1 MRQQPPVARLPTS
14 VPPPDRRPDIN
25 RRDVASRAPHP
36 RHEVVSRVQPVVR
49 WALYA
54 FVCSIP
60 FEMPQRS
67 IPIEIPTLFG
77 CVFLLATLLD
87 RRAAYARFPAA
98 LGAFVAFLWMFAAAA
113 LVNLASHQGQV
124 LNFFLELVQLLLL
137 FWTIANLLT
146 DEPVRVGA
154 LRTLALACGIR
165 AGLQLL
171 GVATSERT
179 LWTGGERIT
188 TFGQNVN
195 LAALIL
201 GAGLLAA
208 LALPSRR
215 DPRRRW
221 PLAVRWPL
229 VMIIGVAIV
238 QTSSRGGL
246 LALAVG
252 LGAFLLRGAT
262 PWARIRNAL
271 TALAVLGMLGFVASR
286 SEALRNRI
294 FMTAET
300 GSLAGRERIYPAL
313 LVMLRERPLLGWG
326 PIENQYELE
335 HRLQDPGY
343 IKRDAHNIVLE
354 LLTSTGIAGTVP
366 FLVGVGLCL
375 QMALRARRTARGV
388 LPFAMLLMIL
398 TGVMSGTWI
407 ASKIL
412 WFVLAQGDAA
422 GRGPALATRGGS

>member
-1 MRQQPPVARLPTS
+1 MRQPPVARLPSS
-14 VPPPDRRPDIN
+14 VPPPHRRPDVS
-25 RRDVASRAPHP
+25 RRDVPSRAPHP
-36 RHEVVSRVQPVVR
+36 RQEAVSRVQPVVR

-54 FVCSIP
+54 FICSIP

-154 LRTLALACGIR
+154 LRALALACGLR

-215 DPRRRW
+215 DPHRRW
-221 PLAVRWPL
+221 LLAVRWPL

-262 PWARIRNAL
+262 PWARLRNAL

-375 QMALRARRTARGV
+375 RTALRARRTTRGV

-412 WFVLAQGDAA
+412 WLVLAQGDAA
-422 GRGPALATRGGS
+422 GRGPALALRGGS

>member
-1 MRQQPPVARLPTS
+1 MRPPPVLRLP
-14 VPPPDRRPDIN
+14 VPPAPPDRRLEAG
-25 RRDVASRAPHP
+25 RRDAASRAPQP
-36 RHEVVSRVQPVVR
+36 PQVVVSRVQPVVR
-49 WALYA
+49 WSLYA
-54 FVCSIP
+54 FICSIP

-77 CVFLLATLLD
+77 CVFLLATMLD
-87 RRAAYARFPAA
+87 RRAAYARFPAP
-98 LGAFVAFLWMFAAAA
+98 LGAFVAFLWVFAAAA
-113 LVNLASHQGQV
+113 LVNLASHQDQV
-124 LNFFLELVQLLLL
+124 LKFFLELVQLLLL

-146 DEPVRVGA
+146 DEPLRIGA
-154 LRTLALACGIR
+154 LRALALACGLR

-171 GVATSERT
+171 GVATSERA
-179 LWTGGERIT
+179 LWTGGDRIT

-208 LALPSRR
+208 FALPSRR
-215 DPRRRW
+215 DPSRRW
-221 PLAVRWPL
+221 PFALRWPL

-252 LGAFLLRGAT
+252 LATFLVRGAT
-262 PWARIRNAL
+262 AWARLRNAV
-271 TALAVLGMLGFVASR
+271 TALAVLGMLGFVAAR
-286 SEALRNRI
+286 SEALRNRL
-294 FMTAET
+294 FMTATT
-300 GSLAGRERIYPAL
+300 GTLAGRERIYPAL

-366 FLVGVGLCL
+366 FRVGVGLCL
-375 QMALRARRTARGV
+375 RMALRARRTTRGV
-388 LPFAMLLMIL
+388 LPFAMLLTIL
-398 TGVMSGTWI
+398 VGVMSGTWI

-412 WFVLAQGDAA
+412 WFVLAQGEAA
-422 GRGPALATRGGS
+422 GRGPALAGRGGP